1 MPGPNGFSEHSKS
14 KCHQNLGLAGDTLLA
29 LVLSFTQPLKH
40 AKPGLFRV
48 RNRNRFRRI
57 KCGPNPSHR
66 LFAGWTIRQRP
77 GWKGPMQREPTAAN
91 GATTFAELVLVQ
103 WHKRKLEIR
112 SSKLE
117 TITNLKL
124 ATN

>member
-1 MPGPNGFSEHSKS
+1 
-14 KCHQNLGLAGDTLLA
+14 
-29 LVLSFTQPLKH
+29 
-40 AKPGLFRV
+40 
-48 RNRNRFRRI
+48 
-57 KCGPNPSHR
+57 
-66 LFAGWTIRQRP
+66 
-77 GWKGPMQREPTAAN
+77 MQREPTAAN